1 MLGTPRPILAPIV
14 GTDWLQDA
22 HLSSWARA
30 SDLDQARYESLVRL
44 LVASLVK
51 QRYARRCAHDLI

>member
-1 MLGTPRPILAPIV
+1 VLGKPGPILVPIV

-30 SDLDQARYESLVRL
+30 SDLDQAHYESLVRL
-44 LVASLVK
+44 LIANLVK
-51 QRYARRCAHDLI
+51 QRYARRCAYDLI